1 MRRQLVPAIV
11 SMVIFTVLLGIAYP
25 LVITG
30 IGQVA
35 FKDKADGS
43 LVKQDGQVIGS
54 SMLGQS
60 FTTKDGTPIEK
71 YFQSRPSAVNYDP
84 TYSSG
89 SNLGPTN
96 PALIAKC
103 LEVKDDKGKTTCD
116 PNTVPQRA
124 QAYRELNGL
133 ADDVKVP
140 VDAVTASASGLD
152 PDISIANGELQ
163 AARVAKARGLSVG
176 QVRKLIDEH
185 TDGRPLG
192 IIGEKT
198 VDVFA
203 LNRALDQRSR

>member
-11 SMVIFTVLLGIAYP
+11 SMVIFTVALGLVYP
-25 LVITG
+25 LIITG

-43 LVKQDGQVIGS
+43 LVERDGKVIGS

-60 FTTKDGTPIEK
+60 FTKEDGTPIAK
-71 YFQSRPSAVNYDP
+71 YFQTRPSAANYDP

-96 PALIAKC
+96 PALVAKC
-103 LEVKDDKGKTTCD
+103 LEVKEKDGSTSCD

-124 QAYRELNGL
+124 KAYRELNGL

-140 VDAVTASASGLD
+140 VDAVTASGSGLD
-152 PDISIANGELQ
+152 PDISVANAKLQ
-163 AARVAKARGLSVG
+163 AKRVADARGLTEA
-176 QVRKLIDEH
+176 QVLHLIDEH
-185 TDGRPLG
+185 TDDRPLG

-198 VDVFA
+198 VNVLD
-203 LNRALDQRSR
+203 LNLALDQLQQ